1 MHDLDAAIAALW
13 ADARPRLM
21 VRVDALEAAATG
33 ELDEVEWRRASV
45 HAHTLAGTLG
55 SFGFPGATAAARA
68 AEAALVAHDRAAL
81 AAAVSDLRAALS
93 STGERR

>member
-21 VRVDALEAAATG
+21 VRVEALEAAAAG
-33 ELDEVEWRRASV
+33 GLDAEERRRATI

-55 SFGFPGATAAARA
+55 SFGLAGASAAARA
-68 AEAALVAHDRAAL
+68 AELALEAGDRAAL
-81 AAAVSDLRAALS
+81 TAAVSDLRDAL
-93 STGERR
+93 